1 MYNCN
6 LYGSLSAVTLYN
18 NFNNFD
24 IHSNSGITGINEFVN
39 YAFINRKNFGISS
52 TKTFNMTNLGDII
65 TGTTETLGDV
75 GTYVG
80 NAWNLTEEQV
90 NNLYAGTDY
99 NGTGTNVLWTSKQK
113 IYWMKNAKVSSTN
126 NTLRYAVFYFYYT

>member
-1 MYNCN
+1 
-6 LYGSLSAVTLYN
+6 
-18 NFNNFD
+18 
-24 IHSNSGITGINEFVN
+24 
-39 YAFINRKNFGISS
+39 
-52 TKTFNMTNLGDII
+52 
-65 TGTTETLGDV
+65 LGDV

-113 IYWMKNAKVSSTN
+113 IYWMKKAKVSSTN